1 MGSTLSFEYKE
12 AIPRLQLIADTISR
26 KIVLSTIDNA
36 KTAQQL
42 AVEKNLPVSSIH
54 KKY

>member
-12 AIPRLQLIADTISR
+12 AMPRLQLIADTISR
-26 KIVLSTIDNA
+26 KIILSTLDIA
-36 KTAQQL
+36 KTDQQL
-42 AVEKNLPVSSIH
+42 ILEKNLSVSSIH

>member
-26 KIVLSTIDNA
+26 KIILSIIDIA

>member
-12 AIPRLQLIADTISR
+12 AIPLLQLIPDTISR
-26 KIVLSTIDNA
+26 KIILSTIDIA

-42 AVEKNLPVSSIH
+42 TVEKNLSVSSIH